1 MDENELDE
9 LDAAL
14 ALKMKAREMAYL
26 TQDQN
31 GDSNDVK
38 KIHFLLNSVIVCA
51 YSVTFCFIS
60 VEKSRKLSVQPM

>member
-38 KIHFLLNSVIVCA
+38 TNLF
-51 YSVTFCFIS
+51 Y
-60 VEKSRKLSVQPM
+60 